1 MSIAK
6 TIETTISK
14 ATAILNGCSVD
25 SQGFMIC
32 PVCKQRKQ
40 IDITL
45 FGKITRVPCICKC
58 EEKADEEYQ
67 IRKKAE
73 AKKEYVENLCIN
85 GFYNKCYL
93 KNVFSNDMYSTSQT
107 SKICRNYVT
116 YFGEM
121 YQNGYGLIL
130 YGNVGTGKTFYSV
143 CIANALMDMGMS
155 IAVTSL
161 AELSNRMS
169 ANYGA
174 NRNEVLR
181 CVENVDLLVLDD
193 LGTERTTST
202 AMENIFSIINAR
214 YNVNKPMIISTNL
227 SLANLSNP
235 KTIDENRLYSRI
247 LEKCKYVLVENSA
260 RKSKGRESRT
270 RIEEL
275 LNHEV

>member
-1 MSIAK
+1 MSITK
-6 TIETTISK
+6 TIESTISK
-14 ATAILNGCSVD
+14 ATAILEGCSVD
-25 SQGFMIC
+25 SQGYMVC
-32 PVCKQRKQ
+32 PTCKQRKQ

-45 FGKITRVPCICKC
+45 FGKTTRVPCICKC
-58 EEKADEEYQ
+58 EERADEEEQ
-67 IRKKAE
+67 ARKKAE
-73 AKKEYVENLCIN
+73 AKKEYVETLCKN

-107 SKICRNYVT
+107 SKVCRNYVT

-121 YQNGYGLIL
+121 YQKGYGLIL

-169 ANYGA
+169 VNYGV
-174 NRNEVLR
+174 NRNEILR
-181 CVENVDLLVLDD
+181 CVESVDLLVLDD

-202 AMENIFSIINAR
+202 AMESIFSIINAR
-214 YNVNKPMIISTNL
+214 YNANKPMIISTNL
-227 SLANLSNP
+227 SLADLSNP
-235 KTIDENRLYSRI
+235 KTVDESRLYSRI
-247 LEKCKYVLVENSA
+247 LEKCKYVLVESSA
-260 RKSKGRESRT
+260 RNSKGRESRN

-275 LNHEV
+275 LNT